1 MALAITEEHRSLA
14 DSVRAVLGDTDA
26 LGDARRA
33 LEGQLTGPP
42 GYWRNAG
49 ELGWF
54 GLHLAEQD
62 GGAGAGLLEAVV
74 VIAELGAAVAPG
86 TALADMI
93 VSATIQATAPAS
105 VRAALLPG
113 LAAGTTRTALA
124 LGADIAAADG
134 RLTGTGT
141 VLGSADA
148 TLLLVAV
155 GDDVV
160 LVTGSDQFVLAPVKD
175 TFDPSFPLLRL
186 QCDNSRAATVLTG
199 GRRQLRRLSW
209 LFAAAEAAGAM
220 AACLRRTV
228 EYVQVR
234 EQFGRPV
241 GSFMAVKH
249 HCADMLIATE
259 LATAAVWDAAR
270 GASDDSTTDDSTTD
284 DSASAADDSAA
295 DESTLT
301 AAVAAT
307 MTLAPYVRIAQ
318 QAIQLHGGV
327 GYTWEHDAHLYYR
340 RATALAAFFGPVEH
354 SAREVLDLRAAG
366 HSHGAGFDLP
376 AEADTYRRQAREFWA
391 AYTAATA
398 RDRQRVAARAGYV
411 VPHWPKPYGRG
422 ADPVEQLVIEDELPD
437 LPRQTLGLGEW
448 VLPTILQHG
457 TDEQRERLLWPSLEG
472 TLRWCQLFSE
482 PGAGSDAAAVTTR
495 ARPTAGGWLV
505 TGQKVWTS
513 DAHNC
518 QRGLATVRTDPAA
531 PKHKGITAMIIDM
544 AAPGVEIRPLREITG
559 ETMFNEVFLDDV
571 FVPDSDVVGM
581 VNGGWRV
588 ARATLANE
596 RLSIGGNPVTL
607 EAAALLD
614 LLSRYTAVD
623 DGVLREAGLLLSESQ
638 TLHALNLQQIDR
650 ALAGAEPGPEGNIA
664 KIVVGE
670 HSQRIVNL
678 GMRVAGLAGVLGEEP
693 TWAHDYL
700 FTRCLTIAGGTS
712 EIVRTQIAESLLGLP
727 REPQAPAG
735 SSRARGGTS

>member
-1 MALAITEEHRSLA
+1 M
-14 DSVRAVLGDTDA
+14 
-26 LGDARRA
+26 
-33 LEGQLTGPP
+33 
-42 GYWRNAG
+42 
-49 ELGWF
+49 
-54 GLHLAEQD
+54 
-62 GGAGAGLLEAVV
+62 
-74 VIAELGAAVAPG
+74 
-86 TALADMI
+86 
-93 VSATIQATAPAS
+93 
-105 VRAALLPG
+105 
-113 LAAGTTRTALA
+113 
-124 LGADIAAADG
+124 
-134 RLTGTGT
+134 
-141 VLGSADA
+141 LGSEDA

-160 LVTGSDQFVLAPVKD
+160 LVTGSDEFVLSSVKD

-186 QCDNSRAATVLTG
+186 QCNNSRAATVLTG
-199 GRRQLRRLSW
+199 ARRQLRRLSW
-209 LFAAAEAAGAM
+209 LFVAAEAAGAM

-249 HCADMLIATE
+249 HCADLLIATE
-259 LATAAVWDAAR
+259 LAPAAVWDAAR
-270 GASDDSTTDDSTTD
+270 GAGDDGAT
-284 DSASAADDSAA
+284 

-307 MTLAPYVRIAQ
+307 MTLAPYVRGAQ

-366 HSHGAGFDLP
+366 HSPGAGFDLP
-376 AEADTYRRQAREFWA
+376 AEADTYRRQAGEFWA
-391 AYTAATA
+391 AHTAATA
-398 RDRQRVAARAGYV
+398 QDRQRVAARAGYV

-457 TDEQRERLLWPSLEG
+457 TNEQRERLLWPSLEG

-482 PGAGSDAAAVTTR
+482 PGAGSDAAVTTR

-518 QRGLATVRTDPAA
+518 QRGLATVRPDPAA

-544 AAPGVEIRPLREITG
+544 AAPGVEIRPLRGITG
-559 ETMFNEVFLDDV
+559 ETMFNEVFLDETR
-571 FVPDSDVVGM
+571 SSS
-581 VNGGWRV
+581 
-588 ARATLANE
+588 TT
-596 RLSIGGNPVTL
+596 SS
-607 EAAALLD
+607 
-614 LLSRYTAVD
+614 SRTPTSSAWSTA
-623 DGVLREAGLLLSESQ
+623 
-638 TLHALNLQQIDR
+638 
-650 ALAGAEPGPEGNIA
+650 AGASPG
-664 KIVVGE
+664 
-670 HSQRIVNL
+670 R
-678 GMRVAGLAGVLGEEP
+678 RWP
-693 TWAHDYL
+693 TNGCPSAA
-700 FTRCLTIAGGTS
+700 T
-712 EIVRTQIAESLLGLP
+712 P
-727 REPQAPAG
+727 
-735 SSRARGGTS
+735 